1 MRSGGVGDQNGGPP
15 QRQAT
20 QRFEYFALGGGVE
33 MGGGFVEQQD
43 WRVLQ
48 HGTGNCHALLLASRG
63 AKVVVNDP
71 GGSVDGT
78 GGAHRVADAV
88 VAEIKAA
95 GGEAVASYASVAEEK
110 AAASI
115 VQTAMDTW
123 GRLDILVNN
132 AGILR
137 DKAFNNMTMEDYEFV
152 NQVHHFGTAYCI
164 KAAWP
169 IMRKQQYGRV
179 VVTTSGSGT
188 VGNFGQANYGAA
200 KMAVNGLI
208 NVLRHEG
215 AKYNIRLNAISPSA
229 YTRMTESLLPPD
241 IAPWMKPELV
251 SPMVAWLCSEECDQN
266 GEIMAATAG
275 GYARV
280 QYFVTEGA
288 QFDPAE
294 PVTIEMVRDS
304 LDQIRD
310 LTQIKPYFGMMGNVV
325 EKLREMG
332 RIR

>member
-1 MRSGGVGDQNGGPP
+1 MTVRFDDRVAIVTGAGVG
-15 QRQAT
+15 
-20 QRFEYFALGGGVE
+20 LG
-33 MGGGFVEQQD
+33 
-43 WRVLQ
+43 R
-48 HGTGNCHALLLASRG
+48 CHALLLASRG

-78 GGAHRVADAV
+78 GNADAVADKV

-95 GGEAVASYASVAEEK
+95 GGEAVASHASVADEK
-110 AAASI
+110 AAQSI
-115 VQTAMDTW
+115 IDTAMSTW

-137 DKAFNNMTMEDYEFV
+137 DKAFVNMSVQDYEFV
-152 NQVHHFGTAYCI
+152 NQVHHFGTAYCT

-169 IMRKQQYGRV
+169 IMRKQQYGRI

-241 IAPWMKPELV
+241 MAPWMKPELV

-266 GEIMAATAG
+266 GEIMAATAA

-280 QYFVTEGA
+280 QYYVSEGV

-294 PVTIEMVRDS
+294 PVTIEMIQDS
-304 LDQIRD
+304 IDKIRD
-310 LTQIKPYFGMMGNVV
+310 LSDAKPYFGMMGNVV

-332 RIR
+332 RVK

>member
-1 MRSGGVGDQNGGPP
+1 MDVRYDDRVAIVTGAGAGLGRS
-15 QRQAT
+15 
-20 QRFEYFALGGGVE
+20 
-33 MGGGFVEQQD
+33 
-43 WRVLQ
+43 
-48 HGTGNCHALLLASRG
+48 HALLLASRG

-78 GGAHRVADAV
+78 GGANAVADTV
-88 VAEIKAA
+88 VAQIKAA
-95 GGEAVASYASVAEEK
+95 GGEAVASYASVADEK
-110 AAASI
+110 SAQSI
-115 VQTAMDTW
+115 IDTAMNAW
-123 GRLDILVNN
+123 GRVDILVNN

-152 NQVHHFGTAYCI
+152 NQVHHFGTVYCT
-164 KAAWP
+164 KATWP
-169 IMRKQQYGRV
+169 IMRKQQYGRI

-229 YTRMTESLLPPD
+229 YTRMTASLLPPD
-241 IAPWMKPELV
+241 MAPWMKPELV

-294 PVTIEMVRDS
+294 PVTIEMVRES
-304 LDQIRD
+304 LGQIRD
-310 LTQIKPYFGMMGNVV
+310 LSNVKPYFGMMGNVV
-325 EKLREMG
+325 EKLKEMG
-332 RIR
+332 RIK

>member
-1 MRSGGVGDQNGGPP
+1 MTVRFDNRVAIVTGAGAGLGRS
-15 QRQAT
+15 
-20 QRFEYFALGGGVE
+20 
-33 MGGGFVEQQD
+33 
-43 WRVLQ
+43 
-48 HGTGNCHALLLASRG
+48 HALLLASRG

-71 GGSVDGT
+71 GGAVDGT
-78 GGAHRVADAV
+78 GGAHAVADKV

-110 AAASI
+110 AAQSI
-115 VQTAMDTW
+115 IDVAMNTW
-123 GRLDILVNN
+123 GRVDILVNN

-137 DKAFNNMTMEDYEFV
+137 DKAFVNMTMEDYEFV
-152 NQVHHFGTAYCI
+152 NQVHHIGTVYCT
-164 KAAWP
+164 KTAWP
-169 IMRKQQYGRV
+169 IMRKQQYGRI

-215 AKYNIRLNAISPSA
+215 AKYNIRCNAISPSA
-229 YTRMTESLLPPD
+229 WTRMTESLLPPD
-241 IAPWMKPELV
+241 VGQWMKPELV

-280 QYFVTEGA
+280 QYFVTDGV

-294 PVTIEMVRDS
+294 PVSIEMIQQSIDK
-304 LDQIRD
+304 IRD
-310 LTQIKPYFGMMGNVV
+310 LSDAAPYTGLMGNV
-325 EKLREMG
+325 ERKLREMG
-332 RIR
+332 RIK

>member
-1 MRSGGVGDQNGGPP
+1 MDIRFDDRVAIVTGAGVGLG
-15 QRQAT
+15 RQ
-20 QRFEYFALGGGVE
+20 
-33 MGGGFVEQQD
+33 
-43 WRVLQ
+43 
-48 HGTGNCHALLLASRG
+48 HALLLGSRG

-78 GGAHRVADAV
+78 GGANAVADKV

-95 GGEAVASYASVAEEK
+95 GGEAVASYASVAE
-110 AAASI
+110 AASAQSI
-115 VQTAMDTW
+115 IDTAMNTW
-123 GRLDILVNN
+123 GRVDALVCN

-137 DKAFNNMTMEDYEFV
+137 DKAFNNMSLEDYEFV
-152 NQVHHFGTAYCI
+152 NQVHHFGTAYCV

-169 IMRKQQYGRV
+169 IMRKQSYGRI

-208 NVLRHEG
+208 NVLRFEG

-241 IAPWMKPELV
+241 MAPWMKPELV
-251 SPMVAWLCSEECDQN
+251 SPMVTWLCHEDNDAN
-266 GEIMAATAG
+266 GEIYAATAA

-280 QYFVTEGA
+280 QYFVSEGV

-294 PVTIEMVRDS
+294 PVSIEMIRDS
-304 LDQIRD
+304 LHNIRD
-310 LTQIKPYFGMMGNVV
+310 LSQARPYTGMMGNVV
-325 EKLREMG
+325 EKLRAMG
-332 RIR
+332 RVK

>member
-1 MRSGGVGDQNGGPP
+1 MIRYDNRVAIVTGAGVG
-15 QRQAT
+15 
-20 QRFEYFALGGGVE
+20 LG
-33 MGGGFVEQQD
+33 
-43 WRVLQ
+43 RS
-48 HGTGNCHALLLASRG
+48 HALLLASRG

-71 GGSVDGT
+71 GGSVDGS
-78 GGAHRVADAV
+78 GGANAVADAV

-95 GGEAVASYASVAEEK
+95 GGEAVASYGSVSDAK
-110 AAASI
+110 AAQGI
-115 VQTAMDTW
+115 IDTAMDTW
-123 GRLDILVNN
+123 GRVGILVNN

-137 DKAFNNMTMEDYEFV
+137 DKAFNNMSLEEYELV
-152 NQVHHFGTAYCI
+152 NAVHHFGTAYCT

-169 IMRKQQYGRV
+169 IMRKQAYGRI

-215 AKYNIRLNAISPSA
+215 AKYNIRCNAISPSA
-229 YTRMTESLLPPD
+229 WTRMTETLLPPD
-241 IAPWMKPELV
+241 VGQWMKPELV

-280 QYFVTEGA
+280 QYFVTDGV

-294 PVTIEMVRDS
+294 PVTIEMIQQNIDKVRD
-304 LDQIRD
+304 LNTVI
-310 LTQIKPYFGMMGNVV
+310 PYTGMFGTV
-325 EKLREMG
+325 EKKLRDMG
-332 RIR
+332 RIK

>member
-1 MRSGGVGDQNGGPP
+1 MTIRFDNRVAIVTGSGVG
-15 QRQAT
+15 
-20 QRFEYFALGGGVE
+20 LG
-33 MGGGFVEQQD
+33 
-43 WRVLQ
+43 RS
-48 HGTGNCHALLLASRG
+48 HALLLASRG
-63 AKVVVNDP
+63 ARVVVNDP
-71 GGSVDGT
+71 GGAVDGT
-78 GGAHRVADAV
+78 GGAAAVADRV

-95 GGEAVASYASVAEEK
+95 GGEAIASYASVADEK
-110 AAASI
+110 SAQSI
-115 VQTAMDTW
+115 VDTAMNTW
-123 GRLDILVNN
+123 GRVDILVNN
-132 AGILR
+132 AGVLR
-137 DKAFNNMTMEDYEFV
+137 DKAFNNMTMADYEFV
-152 NQVHHFGTAYCI
+152 NAVHHFGTVFCT

-169 IMRKQQYGRV
+169 IMRKQQYGRI

-215 AKYNIRLNAISPSA
+215 AKYNIRCNAISPSA
-229 YTRMTESLLPPD
+229 LTRMTESLLPPD
-241 IAPWMKPELV
+241 IGPWMKPELV

-280 QYFVTEGA
+280 QYFVTEGV

-294 PVTIEMVRDS
+294 PVTIEMVAASIDR
-304 LDQIRD
+304 IRD
-310 LTQIKPYFGMMGNVV
+310 LATAAPYTGLMGNVT

-332 RIR
+332 RIK

>member
-1 MRSGGVGDQNGGPP
+1 MTIRFDNRVAIVTGAGNG
-15 QRQAT
+15 
-20 QRFEYFALGGGVE
+20 LG
-33 MGGGFVEQQD
+33 
-43 WRVLQ
+43 RA
-48 HGTGNCHALLLASRG
+48 HALLLASRG
-63 AKVVVNDP
+63 ARVVVNDP
-71 GGSVDGT
+71 GGAVDGK
-78 GGAHRVADAV
+78 GGNHAAADQV

-95 GGEAVASYASVAEEK
+95 GGEAVASYASVAD
-110 AAASI
+110 AASAQSI
-115 VQTAMDTW
+115 VDTAMKTW
-123 GRLDILVNN
+123 GRLDILVCN

-137 DKAFNNMTMEDYEFV
+137 DKAFNNMDMADYEFV
-152 NQVHHFGTAYCI
+152 NQVHHFGTTYCI

-169 IMRKQQYGRV
+169 IMRKQQYGRI

-208 NVLRHEG
+208 NVLRFEG

-241 IAPWMKPELV
+241 MAPWMKPELV
-251 SPMVAWLCSEECDQN
+251 SPMVAYLCSEECDQN

-280 QYFVTEGA
+280 QYFVTEGV

-294 PVTIEMVRDS
+294 PVTIEMVRDKIG
-304 LDQIRD
+304 QIRD
-310 LTQIKPYFGMMGNVV
+310 LDHIRPYFGMMGNVV

-332 RIR
+332 RVK

>member
-1 MRSGGVGDQNGGPP
+1 MTIRFDNRVAIVTGSGVG
-15 QRQAT
+15 
-20 QRFEYFALGGGVE
+20 LG
-33 MGGGFVEQQD
+33 
-43 WRVLQ
+43 RS
-48 HGTGNCHALLLASRG
+48 HALLLASRG
-63 AKVVVNDP
+63 ARVVVNDP
-71 GGSVDGT
+71 GGAVDGT
-78 GGAHRVADAV
+78 GGAAAVADRV

-95 GGEAVASYASVAEEK
+95 GGEAVASYTSVADEK
-110 AAASI
+110 SAQSI
-115 VQTAMDTW
+115 IDTAMNTW
-123 GRLDILVNN
+123 GRVDILVNN
-132 AGILR
+132 AGVLR
-137 DKAFNNMTMEDYEFV
+137 DKAFNNMTMADYEFV
-152 NQVHHFGTAYCI
+152 NAVHHFGTVFCT

-169 IMRKQQYGRV
+169 IMRKQQYGRI

-215 AKYNIRLNAISPSA
+215 AKYNIRCNAISPSA
-229 YTRMTESLLPPD
+229 LTRMTESLLPPD
-241 IAPWMKPELV
+241 VGPWMKPELV

-280 QYFVTEGA
+280 QYFVTEGV

-294 PVTIEMVRDS
+294 PVTIEMVADS
-304 LDQIRD
+304 IERIRD
-310 LTQIKPYFGMMGNVV
+310 LATATPYTGLMGNVT

-332 RIR
+332 RIK

>member
-1 MRSGGVGDQNGGPP
+1 MTVRFDGRVAIVTGAGVG
-15 QRQAT
+15 
-20 QRFEYFALGGGVE
+20 LG
-33 MGGGFVEQQD
+33 
-43 WRVLQ
+43 RS
-48 HGTGNCHALLLASRG
+48 HAMLLASRG

-78 GGAHRVADAV
+78 GGAAAVADTV
-88 VAEIKAA
+88 VAEIRAA

-110 AAASI
+110 AAQSI
-115 VQTAMDTW
+115 IDTAMNTW

-132 AGILR
+132 AGVLR
-137 DKAFNNMTMEDYEFV
+137 DRAFNNMTTEDYEFV
-152 NQVHHFGTAYCI
+152 NQVHHFGTVYCT

-169 IMRKQQYGRV
+169 IMRKQQYGRI

-215 AKYNIRLNAISPSA
+215 AKYNIRCNAISPSA
-229 YTRMTESLLPPD
+229 WTRMTETLLPPD
-241 IAPWMKPELV
+241 VGQWMKPELV
-251 SPMVAWLCSEECDQN
+251 SPAVAWLCSEECDQN
-266 GEIMAATAG
+266 GEIIAATAG

-280 QYFVTEGA
+280 QYFVTDGV

-294 PVTIEMVRDS
+294 EVTIEMIRDS
-304 LDQIRD
+304 IDTIRD
-310 LTQIKPYFGMMGNVV
+310 LSTAEPYTGLMGNVAK
-325 EKLREMG
+325 KLRAMG
-332 RIR
+332 RIK

>member
-1 MRSGGVGDQNGGPP
+1 MNVRFDDRVAIVTGAGAGLGRS
-15 QRQAT
+15 
-20 QRFEYFALGGGVE
+20 
-33 MGGGFVEQQD
+33 
-43 WRVLQ
+43 
-48 HGTGNCHALLLASRG
+48 HAMLLASRG

-71 GGSVDGT
+71 GGSVDGS
-78 GGAHRVADAV
+78 GGANAVADKV
-88 VAEIKAA
+88 VGEIKAA
-95 GGEAVASYASVAEEK
+95 GGEAIASYASVAEEQ
-110 AAASI
+110 AAQSI
-115 VQTAMDTW
+115 IDTAMNAW

-137 DKAFNNMTMEDYEFV
+137 DRSFNNMDMTDYEFV
-152 NQVHHFGTAYCI
+152 NQVHHFGTVYCT

-169 IMRKQQYGRV
+169 IMRKQQYGRI

-200 KMAVNGLI
+200 KMAVNGFI

-229 YTRMTESLLPPD
+229 LTRMTESLLPPD
-241 IAPWMKPELV
+241 IGPWMKPELV
-251 SPMVAWLCSEECDQN
+251 SPAVAWLCSEECDQN
-266 GEIMAATAG
+266 GEIIAATAG

-280 QYFVTEGA
+280 QYFVTEGV

-304 LDQIRD
+304 LGKIRD
-310 LTQIKPYFGMMGNVV
+310 LSTAVPYTGLMGNVTT
-325 EKLREMG
+325 KLREMG
-332 RIR
+332 RIK